1 MGTGVTNGLGK
12 VLFPSVVYWGS
23 VGDFLLSN
31 LSFLLAVFFNF
42 QCSQREH
49 NDVRGSWRG
58 RSTHCN
64 VGVAACLGSSGV
76 DGRTDGGL
84 VGVAPFHVD
93 SVHLQSEGLL

>member
-1 MGTGVTNGLGK
+1 MVLERSFSHLLCIGAVWVTFFCLT
-12 VLFPSVVYWGS
+12 FPSFWL
-23 VGDFLLSN
+23 F
-31 LSFLLAVFFNF
+31 FFNF